1 MLLFLLPTG
10 GDYYSLLWKCLWVTT
25 LLLQEGFFRS
35 ASLVL
40 SCEFLRCK
48 CSCKSEWAVLGKRVL
63 SGLLHTGVESCQG
76 TIWCQSRHLQ
86 SLLVPAALL
95 GSSSKFHFHTEGQES
110 LFGTQS
116 VINIP
121 LFPSPS
127 KGVTTSQSLS
137 ICACTPVSLWKL
149 LHKWH
154 TLPSAPRESLQTGT
168 WKTSYTCPNTN
179 STLGFVPCS
188 AEIWAE
194 GSCVWQ
200 EK

>member
-1 MLLFLLPTG
+1 MSSSAASAAVNQSGL
-10 GDYYSLLWKCLWVTT
+10 CLGKGYFQGCCT
-25 LLLQEGFFRS
+25 LVWSPVKASFGVRVDTSKAFWFQQPYWAVHQNSIFTLRGRK
-35 ASLVL
+35 ASLV
-40 SCEFLRCK
+40 
-48 CSCKSEWAVLGKRVL
+48 
-63 SGLLHTGVESCQG
+63 H
-76 TIWCQSRHLQ
+76 
-86 SLLVPAALL
+86 
-95 GSSSKFHFHTEGQES
+95 
-110 LFGTQS
+110 S

-127 KGVTTSQSLS
+127 KAVTTSQSLS

-154 TLPSAPRESLQTGT
+154 MLPSAPRESLQTGT

-179 STLGFVPCS
+179 ATLGFVPCS